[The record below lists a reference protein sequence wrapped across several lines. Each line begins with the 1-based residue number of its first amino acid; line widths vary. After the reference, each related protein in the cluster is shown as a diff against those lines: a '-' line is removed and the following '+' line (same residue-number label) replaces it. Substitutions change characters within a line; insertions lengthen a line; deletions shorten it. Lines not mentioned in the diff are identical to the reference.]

1 MIYHEYNKKLILINI
16 WSYHNTYN
24 SLHVEMKKKVL
35 FIVKKSICYTCYQIF
50 FMSKQVLKEIFMSAL
65 QSIKISEVAELLE
78 AQEMI
83 DEMFEKLV
91 N

>member
-1 MIYHEYNKKLILINI
+1 
-16 WSYHNTYN
+16 
-24 SLHVEMKKKVL
+24 
-35 FIVKKSICYTCYQIF
+35 
-50 FMSKQVLKEIFMSAL
+50 MSKQVLKEIFMSAL